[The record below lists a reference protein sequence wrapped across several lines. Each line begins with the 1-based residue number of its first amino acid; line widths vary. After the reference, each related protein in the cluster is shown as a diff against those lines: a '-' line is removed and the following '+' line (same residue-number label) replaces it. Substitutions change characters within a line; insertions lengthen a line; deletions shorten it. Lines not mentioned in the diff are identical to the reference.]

1 MNAYA
6 PVSISPVLTLM
17 GQAQNSHERFDLK
30 ELGENLS
37 GRAET
42 SSSAKE
48 QPVVSPSGEFW
59 DVGHVRFYQSTSSNV
74 LLFAPNQLA
83 LKRTGER
90 YQASLTQFHQMR
102 AGQWQSIAGSA
113 LLVLNAAV
121 NPSPGFAVGFGEHW
135 RAALERQGFDRNRKP
150 VFLPLTRRNQQIR
163 LLIERETGSSHLVGG
178 EFKGESAS
186 LMIDLTAK
194 GAAEWALFLR
204 ERKPIRGRVRMT
216 FEYPQLVHEA
226 ETDIAFDQARIYL
239 HPQLKPK
246 ELSVK
251 LTLRALAWLETT
263 IEIDLT
269 TLLQSLDESYLSTAV
284 VDAETYFPIIVKNRD
299 WGMGDGG

>member
-17 GQAQNSHERFDLK
+17 GQAQSSHERFDLK

-59 DVGHVRFYQSTSSNV
+59 DVGNVRFYQSTTPNV

-102 AGQWQSIAGSA
+102 AGRWQSIAGSA
-113 LLVLNAAV
+113 LLVLNASV
-121 NPSPGFAVGFGEHW
+121 NLSNGSGLGFGEYW
-135 RAALERQGFDRNRKP
+135 RAALERQGFERNRKP

-163 LLIERETGSSHLVGG
+163 LLLDQEIGSSHLVGG
-178 EFKGESAS
+178 EFHGDSAS

-194 GAAEWALFLR
+194 GADEWAMFLR
-204 ERKPIRGRVRMT
+204 ERKPIRGKAKMT

-226 ETDIAFDQARIYL
+226 ETNFSFDQVRIYL

-251 LTLRALAWLETT
+251 LTLRALAWIETT

-269 TLLQSLDESYLSTAV
+269 TLLQPLDESYLSTAV
-284 VDAETYFPIIVKNRD
+284 VDAETYFPIIVRNRE
-299 WGMGDGG
+299 WGTGDGG